1 MASNGH
7 DHGHTPAAWTGV
19 IIIMIGFAV
28 GGVFTV
34 MAEPLAVLASTGI
47 VVLGVV
53 VGLVMRSMGL
63 GKKPAAA
70 AAIPR
75 QARESA
81 DDQAPAEEEAAKVS
95 A

>member
-19 IIIMIGFAV
+19 TIMMIGFAL

-34 MAEPLAVLASTGI
+34 MAEPLAVLGSAG
-47 VVLGVV
+47 VVALGLV

-63 GKKPAAA
+63 GKKPAPA
-70 AAIPR
+70 PR
-75 QARESA
+75 VQVTET
-81 DDQAPAEEEAAKVS
+81 APVEAEEPEKVS

>member
-1 MASNGH
+1 MASSGH

-34 MAEPLAVLASTGI
+34 MAEPVGVLGSVGI
-47 VVLGVV
+47 VALGVI

-63 GKKPAAA
+63 GRKPAAA
-70 AAIPR
+70 PR
-75 QARESA
+75 EVTEPVAVATPE
-81 DDQAPAEEEAAKVS
+81 PETVTV
-95 A
+95 